1 MAPRRLE
8 RGNHRVVPVAGSVDE
23 EPVRSV
29 AAQAAIEPSGD
40 DVAGFGESTT
50 AHRDGAGPELAE
62 PFEMSLPAVSKH
74 LRVLVDARLI
84 QKERDGRLHR
94 CSLEPGSLRPAN
106 DWIQHYRRF
115 WEESF
120 DSLEEYLDGNGAGAG
135 AGAGAVR

>member
-1 MAPRRLE
+1 MVKYSEEHLDLVFSALGDRTRRAILGRLAEAP
-8 RGNHRVVPVAGSVDE
+8 GTV
-23 EPVRSV
+23 
-29 AAQAAIEPSGD
+29 
-40 DVAGFGESTT
+40 T
-50 AHRDGAGPELAE
+50 ALAE

-120 DSLEEYLDGNGAGAG
+120 DSLEEYLDGMGQGQGQGQGRGRGRSDDAGSSG
-135 AGAGAVR
+135 GD

>member
-1 MAPRRLE
+1 MVKYSEEHLDLVFSALGDRTRRAILGRLAEAP
-8 RGNHRVVPVAGSVDE
+8 GTV
-23 EPVRSV
+23 
-29 AAQAAIEPSGD
+29 
-40 DVAGFGESTT
+40 T
-50 AHRDGAGPELAE
+50 ALAE

-74 LRVLVDARLI
+74 LRVLVDAKLI

-120 DSLEEYLDGNGAGAG
+120 DSLEEYLDGRGRSDDAGSSG
-135 AGAGAVR
+135 GD